1 MRHLCETRPGL
12 FSFCLELSETF
23 VWADTFDLFPAPL
36 APCSLPHLSISL
48 FWSPASAPGPD
59 GPHAHSRF
67 AKRRR
72 DVRCCYVFP
81 CMLRR
86 PYSNCFLRRLNF
98 QIRPNPHSEPMP
110 TQETPESRAS
120 RRSAVRTISRLS
132 SVLQSPDVLNKDCGA
147 QILALRVQQLRQDS
161 CIES

>member
-1 MRHLCETRPGL
+1 MVHTLIAGL
-12 FSFCLELSETF
+12 R
-23 VWADTFDLFPAPL
+23 
-36 APCSLPHLSISL
+36 
-48 FWSPASAPGPD
+48 SAGEMCD
-59 GPHAHSRF
+59 AVMF
-67 AKRRR
+67 
-72 DVRCCYVFP
+72 FP

-86 PYSNCFLRRLNF
+86 PHYSDCFLRRLNF

-132 SVLQSPDVLNKDCGA
+132 SVLESPDVLNKDCGA

>member
-1 MRHLCETRPGL
+1 MLLC
-12 FSFCLELSETF
+12 
-23 VWADTFDLFPAPL
+23 
-36 APCSLPHLSISL
+36 
-48 FWSPASAPGPD
+48 
-59 GPHAHSRF
+59 
-67 AKRRR
+67 
-72 DVRCCYVFP
+72 FP